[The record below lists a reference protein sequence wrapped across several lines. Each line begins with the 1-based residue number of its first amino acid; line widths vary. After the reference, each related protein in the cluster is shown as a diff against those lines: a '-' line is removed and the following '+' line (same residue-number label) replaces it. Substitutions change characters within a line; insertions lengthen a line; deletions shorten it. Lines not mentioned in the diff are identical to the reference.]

1 MNTTTEQP
9 VILLIDDEPEN
20 LTLLGDILHSEG
32 LHIRAFLR
40 GDHALRAAKE
50 APPDLVL
57 LDINMPELDGYEVC
71 RRFKADDTLRAIPII
86 FLSAFSETS
95 DKITAFEA
103 GGADY
108 ITKPFANAEVLAR
121 VRLHTH
127 LYRRHVS
134 LEYIIGQR
142 VQELVEAHRRL
153 RIWDDAKTDWINM
166 LSHEMRT
173 PLNGVLGVAEL
184 LLLETEQTG
193 INNDLREAFYES
205 RERIL
210 KLIDDANLLS
220 EIDVAADHFCLM
232 TMNICHCI
240 RAALHLYETQSTAVK
255 TSLVVSIPE
264 ATCVQG
270 TPELLN
276 RALLNLFTAATCYV
290 NNDGCISVRA
300 ECREQNVRLLISTD
314 DHQLSLAA
322 LDHFF
327 EVGGQRTLAKSNGDM
342 GLSAALARRI
352 IRLVGG
358 SVSVCNQQNNGI
370 EIEIN
375 LPLDL

>member
-32 LHIRAFLR
+32 LRIRAFLR

-103 GGADY
+103 GGSDY

-134 LEYIIGQR
+134 LEYMIRQR
-142 VQELVEAHRRL
+142 IQELVEAHRRL

-166 LSHEMRT
+166 LSHEIRT

-184 LLLETEQTG
+184 LLLDTEQTG
-193 INNDLREAFYES
+193 INSDLRDAFYES
-205 RERIL
+205 RTRIL

-220 EIDVAADHFCLM
+220 EIDVASDHFCLM
-232 TMNICHCI
+232 TMNLCHCI
-240 RAALHLYETQSTAVK
+240 HAALHLYETQEAAIK
-255 TSLVVSIPE
+255 TSLDMSIPE
-264 ATCVQG
+264 ATRVRG
-270 TPELLN
+270 TPELLS
-276 RALLNLFTAATCYV
+276 RALLNLFTAAACYV
-290 NNDGCISVRA
+290 NNDGCIYVRA
-300 ECREQNVRLLISTD
+300 ECGAQDIRLLISTD

-322 LDHFF
+322 LEHFF
-327 EVGGQRTLAKSNGDM
+327 EVGGQRTLVKSNGDI

-358 SVSVCNQQNNGI
+358 SISVYNQQNIGF
-370 EIEIN
+370 EIEIK

>member
-1 MNTTTEQP
+1 MKTATEQP
-9 VILLIDDEPEN
+9 VILIIDDEPEN

-32 LHIRAFLR
+32 LRIRAFLR
-40 GDHALRAAKE
+40 GDHALRAAQE

-71 RRFKADDTLRAIPII
+71 RRFKADDALRAIPIL

-95 DKITAFEA
+95 DKITAFEV

-108 ITKPFANAEVLAR
+108 ITKPFSNAEVLAR

-134 LEYIIGQR
+134 MEYMIKQR
-142 VQELVEAHRRL
+142 IQELVEAHRRL

-166 LSHEMRT
+166 LSHEIRT
-173 PLNGVLGVAEL
+173 PLNGVLGVTEL
-184 LLLETEQTG
+184 LLLETEQTA
-193 INNDLREAFYES
+193 INSDLREAFYDS
-205 RERIL
+205 RSRIL

-232 TMNICHCI
+232 SMNLCHCI
-240 RAALHLYETQSTAVK
+240 HAAVHLFETQSTEVK
-255 TSLVVSIPE
+255 TSLTLSIPE
-264 ATCVQG
+264 TTRVRG
-270 TPELLN
+270 TPDLLS
-276 RALLNLFTAATCYV
+276 RALLNLFTAAACYV
-290 NNDGCISVRA
+290 NHDGCISMRA
-300 ECREQNVRLLISTD
+300 ACGAQDVRLLISTD
-314 DHQLSLAA
+314 GNQLSLAA
-322 LDHFF
+322 LEHFF
-327 EVGGQRTLAKSNGDM
+327 EVGGQRTLVKSNGDI

-358 SVSVCNQQNNGI
+358 SVSVYNQKDHGI